1 MKITY
6 PATRTGQLLSIA
18 AATLLVSSA
27 YAQETSLPVIPG
39 AKGFGIMTKA
49 GRNGPIIK
57 VTNLNDSG
65 AGSLRAALM
74 TTGPRTVIFETSG
87 IIDLLTPITITSGNL
102 TVAGQTAPGLGILVK
117 GHTHRYQCQ

>member
-39 AKGFGIMTKA
+39 AKA
-49 GRNGPIIK
+49 QGP
-57 VTNLNDSG
+57 
-65 AGSLRAALM
+65 APACGSLDYQPCRAAN
-74 TTGPRTVIFETSG
+74 S
-87 IIDLLTPITITSGNL
+87 ID
-102 TVAGQTAPGLGILVK
+102 QMMRLVSPK
-117 GHTHRYQCQ
+117 IVP

>member
-1 MKITY
+1 MKISH
-6 PATRTGQLLSIA
+6 PATRPGQLLTFA

-49 GRNGPIIK
+49 GRNGAIIK

-65 AGSLRAALM
+65 PGSLRAALM

-87 IIDLLTPITITSGNL
+87 TITLLNKITITSGNL

-117 GHTHRYQCQ
+117 GRGIDIS